1 MTEIE
6 REYYD
11 RCVAMLVEAE
21 AVDQVIAQVRSE
33 PRGIIRV
40 SCPVPLINFQ
50 FGELFARP
58 TACRSFIPRS
68 TCRPGSTSR
77 PLRIF
82 GKRWTAP
89 RPSINGWE
97 DVEFG
102 KAVEDNGRRKLIMG
116 ALDRGVPDLPGTR
129 CAGGRL

>member
-1 MTEIE
+1 
-6 REYYD
+6 
-11 RCVAMLVEAE
+11 MLVEAE

-40 SCPVPLINFQ
+40 SCPVALINFQ

-58 TACRSFIPRS
+58 TACRSFIHGQRADRAQQAARS
-68 TCRPGSTSR
+68 AYSESAGRLPDPAQRLG
-77 PLRIF
+77 
-82 GKRWTAP
+82 
-89 RPSINGWE
+89 